1 MLKSR
6 IPEVETSSGHTVD
19 GLTLS
24 TVQTKTYSFTLEQLK
39 HLVMADKLFAHPVPR
54 EYGLDM
60 LCALIRKHRY
70 ELFGTCESYKIIT
83 NGYGQFK
90 EVTFSHGNPVNAKT
104 IFTKLETLLDN

>member
-6 IPEVETSSGHTVD
+6 IPEVTVNSGHTVD

-24 TVQTKTYSFTLEQLK
+24 TVQTKSYTFTLEQLK

-54 EYGLDM
+54 NQGLDM
-60 LCALIRKHRY
+60 LLGLIRNYRY
-70 ELFGTCESYKIIT
+70 ELFGTFDSYKVIT

-90 EVTFSHGNPVNAKT
+90 EVQFSHGKAMKAKI
-104 IFTKLETLLDN
+104 IFAKLEKWLDN